1 MPIHTSASGARRR
14 APAGRAGAWGRS
26 GVAEDPHGSF
36 ARRSLFAAPA
46 VRIAG
51 ARNATSR
58 DQERQLVSELSRAV
72 FLSYASQDADAARRI
87 CEALRGAG
95 IEVWFDQSELRGGDV
110 WDQKIRQQIRDCAL
124 FVPIISANTASRG
137 EGYFRLEW
145 GLADHRTHMMARNR
159 TLIVPVC
166 VDTTPD
172 AGADVPE
179 SFLRV
184 QWTRLP
190 GGTPAR
196 AFVERIAT
204 LLGTSVVNTPAP
216 AERGIPVSPGLPSQ
230 VAATSR
236 RTRLIV
242 ASLLLAVLVTA
253 LVAWQ
258 SWRMMSDRPR
268 PPDASGGSM
277 DKSVA
282 VLPFADMSE
291 KHDQEY
297 FSDGLAEEL
306 IDVLTRIPDLRVP
319 ARTSSFSF
327 KGKAT
332 TVGEIAHALGVTHV
346 LEGSV
351 RKSGEH
357 LRIATQLVRADNG
370 FHLWSQTYD
379 RAVRDIFAVQD
390 DIAHAVAEQ
399 LKITLLGADAATP
412 KQTTS
417 SEAHNLYLQAR
428 YLTDRDAPAD
438 LDHAVLLY
446 QQALALDPNY
456 APAWAWL
463 AFCHVRRVGQGLD
476 TTGAGFTKVTTAARR
491 AIAIDPKLPEAYIML
506 AAAHMQYDLDWAAA
520 ADALSKTLALDPNN
534 AQAQQFQGHLTVAT
548 GRMSDA
554 VAHFRRA
561 VDGDPLNLVH
571 RKYLGRALH
580 YGHHAAEAAAML
592 RQAIGLNAQFPGL
605 HYELGRA
612 LLMAGEPQAARA
624 AFAAEADPSWRRFGT
639 PLGYHVTHHEK
650 EAQAALAALVAQ
662 SVGSEFQ
669 VAETYAFFG
678 QAEKSFEW
686 LERARRLHDPGLVWA
701 RRDPLLASIM
711 TDPRYD
717 AFLKRIGMPPVS
729 KDD

>member
-1 MPIHTSASGARRR
+1 
-14 APAGRAGAWGRS
+14 
-26 GVAEDPHGSF
+26 
-36 ARRSLFAAPA
+36 
-46 VRIAG
+46 
-51 ARNATSR
+51 
-58 DQERQLVSELSRAV
+58 
-72 FLSYASQDADAARRI
+72 
-87 CEALRGAG
+87 
-95 IEVWFDQSELRGGDV
+95 
-110 WDQKIRQQIRDCAL
+110 
-124 FVPIISANTASRG
+124 
-137 EGYFRLEW
+137 
-145 GLADHRTHMMARNR
+145 MARNR
-159 TLIVPVC
+159 TFIVPVC

-190 GGTPAR
+190 GGTTPR

-204 LLGTSVVNTPAP
+204 LLGTSVVNALAP
-216 AERGIPVSPGLPSQ
+216 AERGMPVSRGLPAQ

-242 ASLLLAVLVTA
+242 ASLLVGLLTAA

-268 PPDASGGSM
+268 APDASGGSM
-277 DKSVA
+277 GKSVA

-327 KGKAT
+327 KGKAN
-332 TVGEIAHALGVTHV
+332 TVGEIARALGVTHV

-357 LRIATQLVRADNG
+357 LRIAAQLVRADNG

-379 RAVRDIFAVQD
+379 RDVRDVFAVQD

-399 LKITLLGADAATP
+399 LKISLLGHA

-428 YLTDRDAPAD
+428 YVMDRDTPAD
-438 LDHAVLLY
+438 LNQAVLLF
-446 QQALALDPNY
+446 QQALVIDPNY

-463 AFCHVRRVGQGLD
+463 AYCHTRRVSQGLD
-476 TTGAGFTKVTTAARR
+476 TTGAGYEKVTSAARR
-491 AIAIDPKLPEAYIML
+491 AV
-506 AAAHMQYDLDWAAA
+506 DL
-520 ADALSKTLALDPNN
+520 
-534 AQAQQFQGHLTVAT
+534 
-548 GRMSDA
+548 
-554 VAHFRRA
+554 
-561 VDGDPLNLVH
+561 DPLNLLH

-580 YGHHAAEAAAML
+580 YAGRPTESLAALRHAME
-592 RQAIGLNAQFPGL
+592 LNPQFPGL
-605 HYELGRA
+605 HYEQGRA
-612 LLMAGEPQAARA
+612 LLMLNESEAARA
-624 AFAAEADPSWRRFGT
+624 SFEDEPDPSWRSFGL
-639 PLGYHVTHHEK
+639 PLGNLATHHDK
-650 EAQAALAALVAQ
+650 EARAALAAIVAN
-662 SVGSEFQ
+662 SPGSEFQ

-678 QAEKSFEW
+678 DKDQAFYW
-686 LERARRLHDPGLVWA
+686 LEQARTLHDPGIIYV
-701 RRDPLLASIM
+701 RRDFLLAPLMS
-711 TDPRYD
+711 DPRYA
-717 AFLKRIGMPPVS
+717 AFLKRLG
-729 KDD
+729 